1 MPLLH
6 NRRIVVFTGTRA
18 EYGLLRGLLVQLAG
32 RQADT
37 HLLVSGSHLEPR
49 YGHTVDEISG
59 DGLAP
64 VHLVDIALVDDTP
77 QGVCR
82 SMGKAVEGYGRVL
95 GELRPDVLVIL
106 GDRYEAFCAG
116 AAATVHRVPLAHIH
130 GGELTRGAMDE
141 VFRHGLTKMSHL
153 HFASCEAYRRR
164 IINMGEHP
172 ERVWNTGALGVEN
185 ARNVPLL
192 TEGEIRAVLDIPA
205 GRPYLV
211 ATWHPETLDPQSGE
225 NRLAA
230 ILDALAAFPDLTTV
244 FTGANADMGGS
255 RINDLLRSRAATDN
269 TLRFVTSLG
278 LVRYLSAARY
288 AAGVL
293 GNSSSGVVEVP
304 SLGVPVLDIGSRQL
318 GRERS
323 RAVLHCEPE
332 THSVRQALERL
343 LSEDCRR
350 DARTMPNP
358 YHKPGTAAAIADV
371 LITHRLDGILLKEF
385 LDRAGS

>member
-1 MPLLH
+1 MPISR

-18 EYGLLRGLLVQLAG
+18 EYGLLRGLLALLAAP
-32 RQADT
+32 RADL
-37 HLLVSGSHLEPR
+37 HLLVSGAHLEPR
-49 YGHTVDEISG
+49 YGHTVDEIRR
-59 DGLAP
+59 DDLAP
-64 VHLVDIALVDDTP
+64 AHLVDIALVDDTP
-77 QGVCR
+77 RGVCR
-82 SMGKAVEGYGRVL
+82 SMGKAMEGYGRVL
-95 GELRPDVLVIL
+95 DELRPDVMVIL

-116 AAATVHRVPLAHIH
+116 AAATVQRVPLAHLH

-153 HFASCEAYRRR
+153 HFSSCEAYRRR
-164 IINMGEHP
+164 IIQLGEHP
-172 ERVWNTGALGVEN
+172 ERVWNVGALGVEN
-185 ARNVPLL
+185 AKKVPLL
-192 TEGEIRAVLDIPA
+192 SEAEIRAVLDIPA

-255 RINDLLRSRAATDN
+255 RLNDLLRSRAAADPS
-269 TLRFVTSLG
+269 LRFVASLG

-288 AAGVL
+288 AAGVV
-293 GNSSSGVVEVP
+293 GNSSSGVVEIP
-304 SLGVPVLDIGSRQL
+304 GLGVPVLDIGSRQL

-332 THSVRQALERL
+332 TPAVRQALERL
-343 LSEDCRR
+343 LSESCRHE
-350 DARTMPNP
+350 ARTLPNP
-358 YHKPGTAAAIADV
+358 YDKPGTATAIADV
-371 LITHRLDGILLKEF
+371 LLSFPLTNILMKEF
-385 LDRAGS
+385 YDAPSD